1 MKTTHGQGD
10 QPRRTTI
17 GQPGRAWIRGAAVL
31 ATGLILWVIPPPA
44 GLEPASMHLIA
55 IFVATILGLILQPLP
70 QGAVVLLAVA
80 ITSFSGTLPIRD
92 TLSGFADPTVWLIV
106 LAFLFARGF
115 IKTGLGRRIA
125 YMAVK
130 AFGRSTLGLGYSLT
144 VADLLIAPAT
154 PSNTARAGGILFPIV
169 RSLCTSLDSE
179 PGPTARRAGAFL
191 IFNEFQVNLVTA
203 ALFLT
208 GVAPNAMIVR
218 LAGEHLD
225 FHITWFSWFW
235 AASVPAAIS
244 LLVLPAFIHFRLKPE
259 ITDTSAARR
268 HASSEL
274 DSMGPLTPHEKR
286 MLTVFLMT
294 LGLWATSHWT
304 GISSTAVALAAVG
317 TLLVCSVL
325 TWEDI
330 LSERGAWDAL
340 VWFGGLVSLAAG
352 LAKLGVIDFIAASL
366 SGGLSTIGSW
376 VPGFLLLILAYV
388 YLHYFV
394 ASMTAHATA
403 FYVPFGLV
411 AISLGTPVALVALTL
426 GFMNSLNAAMTH
438 YGTGPSPIY
447 FGAGY
452 LDLATWWK
460 NGLLVSL
467 LNLVIWIVIGGAWW
481 KLIGLW

>member
-1 MKTTHGQGD
+1 MKTTGGPVAQPSKPASNQQG
-10 QPRRTTI
+10 RL
-17 GQPGRAWIRGAAVL
+17 WIRGAAVIL
-31 ATGLILWVIPPPA
+31 TGSFIWFLPPPE
-44 GLEPASMHLIA
+44 GLEPVSMHLIA

-70 QGAVVLLAVA
+70 QGAVVLLGVA
-80 ITSFSGTLPIRD
+80 LTSLSGTLSIRD
-92 TLSGFADPTVWLIV
+92 ALSGFADPTVWLIV
-106 LAFLFARGF
+106 IAFLFARGF

-191 IFNEFQVNLVTA
+191 IFNEFQINLVTA

-218 LAGEHLD
+218 LAAEHFD
-225 FHITWFSWFW
+225 YHITWFSWFW
-235 AASVPAAIS
+235 AASVPAAVS
-244 LLVLPAFIHFRLKPE
+244 LIVLPAFIHFRLKPE
-259 ITDTSAARR
+259 ITDTRAARS

-274 DSMGPLTPHEKR
+274 ASMGPLTALEKR
-286 MLTVFLMT
+286 MFVVFLLT

-304 GISSTAVALAAVG
+304 GLSSTAVALAAVG
-317 TLLVCSVL
+317 TLIVCGVL
-325 TWEDI
+325 NWDDI

-352 LAKLGVIDFIAASL
+352 LAKLGVIDFIAKSL

-376 VPGFLLLILAYV
+376 LPGFLLLILAYV

-452 LDLATWWK
+452 IDQATWWK

-467 LNLVIWIVIGGAWW
+467 LNLVIWIIIGGAWW
-481 KLIGLW
+481 KVIGLW